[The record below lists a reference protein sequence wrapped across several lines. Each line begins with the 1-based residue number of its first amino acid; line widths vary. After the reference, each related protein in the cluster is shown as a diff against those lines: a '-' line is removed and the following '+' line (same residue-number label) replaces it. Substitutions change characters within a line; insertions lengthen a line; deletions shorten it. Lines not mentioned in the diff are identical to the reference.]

1 MIKSSCRPDFRQNQA
16 TPLILHVIHHLTTGG
31 LENGLVNLI
40 NKMPESAYR
49 HAIVCVEDYS
59 DFRDRIQRRDV
70 DVIAL
75 HRSQIGVWKMQR
87 ELYSLCR
94 RLRPAI
100 IHTRNQS
107 GLDALLPAWLAR
119 VPCRIH
125 SEHGWDIDNI
135 DGKKRKPALLR
146 RLHAPL
152 VDHYLTVSKHLA
164 DYLVTQ
170 VKIDAR
176 RITQIYNG
184 VDTEKF
190 YPSKNKAV
198 DLLPKNFQGSDLIII
213 GTVGRIQAVKDQATL
228 LRTFAALL
236 TKHPNLRANLRLVI
250 VGDGPLLT
258 DLRQL
263 ADNLLV
269 ADLTWFA
276 GAQKNIPD
284 WLRLMDIF
292 VLPSLNEG
300 ISNTL
305 LEAMAS
311 GIPVIATQVG
321 GNPELIEAE
330 RNGEFFACG
339 DQQALLALL
348 NRYIQDRE
356 LRLTHGGNSRQI
368 VLQRFSMQA
377 MVERYQQ
384 TYNRLCQGV

>member
-94 RLRPAI
+94 SLRPAI

-152 VDHYLTVSKHLA
+152 VNRYLTVSKHLA
-164 DYLVTQ
+164 NYLVTQ

-190 YPSKNKAV
+190 YPSKNKV
-198 DLLPKNFQGSDLIII
+198 LDLLPNSFQVSDRIVI

-236 TKHPNLRANLRLVI
+236 RKYPNLRANLRLVI

-258 DLRQL
+258 DLQQL
-263 ADNLLV
+263 AENLLV

-321 GNPELIEAE
+321 GNPELIEAG

-348 NRYIQDRE
+348 NRYIQDQE
-356 LRLTHGGNSRQI
+356 LRSAHGENSRQI
-368 VLQRFSMQA
+368 VLQRFSIQA
-377 MVERYQQ
+377 MVEHYQK
-384 TYNRLCQGV
+384 TYNQLCQSV

>member
-1 MIKSSCRPDFRQNQA
+1 MPDV
-16 TPLILHVIHHLTTGG
+16 TPLVLHVIHHLSTGG
-31 LENGLVNLI
+31 LENGLVNII

-59 DFRDRIQRRDV
+59 DFRHRIQRQNV

-87 ELYSLCR
+87 ELYALCR
-94 RLRPAI
+94 RLRPSI

-119 VPCRIH
+119 VPHRIH
-125 SEHGWDIDNI
+125 GEHGWDVDNI
-135 DGKKRKPALLR
+135 DGKKYKPALLR

-152 VDHYLTVSKHLA
+152 VNRYVTVSKHLA
-164 DYLVTQ
+164 NYLATRVG
-170 VKIDAR
+170 IDTS

-190 YPSKNKAV
+190 YPAKNRTS
-198 DLLPKNFQGSDLIII
+198 DLLPRSFQGSDLVII
-213 GTVGRIQAVKDQATL
+213 GTVGRVQAVKDQAAL
-228 LRTFAALL
+228 LKTFAVLR
-236 TKHPNLRANLRLVI
+236 TKHPDLYANSRLVV
-250 VGDGPLLT
+250 VGDGPLLA

-263 ADNLLV
+263 AKNLLIS
-269 ADLTWFA
+269 DLTWFA
-276 GAQKNIPD
+276 GAQENIPD

-311 GIPVIATQVG
+311 GIPVVATRVG
-321 GNPELIEAE
+321 GNPELVEVG
-330 RNGEFFACG
+330 RNGDLFACG
-339 DQQALLALL
+339 DQSALLEILI
-348 NRYIQDRE
+348 RYIQDRQ
-356 LRLTHGGNSRQI
+356 LRSVYGEESRKI
-368 VLQRFSMQA
+368 VLQRFSLSGMI
-377 MVERYQQ
+377 ERYQQ
-384 TYNRLCQGV
+384 IYDQFCQKN

>member
-1 MIKSSCRPDFRQNQA
+1 MTETI
-16 TPLILHVIHHLTTGG
+16 PLILHVIHHLRTGG
-31 LENGLVNLI
+31 LENGLVNLV
-40 NKMPESAYR
+40 NGMPESAYR
-49 HAIVCVEDYS
+49 HAIVCVEDFS
-59 DFRDRIQRRDV
+59 DFRHRIEQQNV

-75 HRSQIGVWKMQR
+75 HRSRIGVRKMQR
-87 ELYSLCR
+87 QLYALCR

-125 SEHGWDIDNI
+125 SEHGWDVDNI

-152 VDHYLTVSKHLA
+152 VHRYITVSKHLA
-164 DYLVTQ
+164 NYLVTE
-170 VKIDAR
+170 VGIDDQ

-190 YPSKNKAV
+190 YPAKSKMLE
-198 DLLPKNFQGSDLIII
+198 LLPPGFQIPGQIII
-213 GTVGRIQAVKDQATL
+213 GTVGRLQAVKDQATL
-228 LRTFAALL
+228 LKAFAALL
-236 TKHPNLRANLRLVI
+236 AKYPDLRACARLLI
-250 VGDGPLLT
+250 VGDGPLLA

-263 ADNLLV
+263 ANNLQI

-276 GAQKNIPD
+276 GAQENVPD
-284 WLRLMDIF
+284 WLRLMDLF

-311 GIPVIATQVG
+311 GIPVIATDVG
-321 GNPELIEAE
+321 GNPELIEAGQ
-330 RNGEFFACG
+330 NGEFFACG
-339 DQQALLALL
+339 DQSALLTLL
-348 NRYIQDRE
+348 NRYVQDRE
-356 LRLTHGGNSRQI
+356 LRMAHGSASREI
-368 VLQRFSMQA
+368 VLQRFSLSTMLKG
-377 MVERYQQ
+377 YQQ
-384 TYNRLCQGV
+384 VYDRLHHTS

>member
-1 MIKSSCRPDFRQNQA
+1 MPVT
-16 TPLILHVIHHLTTGG
+16 TPLILHVIHHLRTGG

-40 NKMPESAYR
+40 NKMPASVYR
-49 HAIVCVEDYS
+49 HAIICVEDFS
-59 DFRDRIQRRDV
+59 DFRDRIQHQNV
-70 DVIAL
+70 EVIAL
-75 HRSQIGVWKMQR
+75 HRSKIGVRQMQR
-87 ELYSLCR
+87 EIYALCR

-125 SEHGWDIDNI
+125 GEHGWDVDNI
-135 DGKKRKPALLR
+135 DGKKLKPALLR
-146 RLHAPL
+146 RLHTPL
-152 VDHYLTVSKHLA
+152 VDRYITVSRHLA
-164 DYLVTQ
+164 NYLVNEIG
-170 VKIDAR
+170 IDAR

-190 YPSKNKAV
+190 YPAENKTS
-198 DLLPKNFQGSDLIII
+198 DLLPPCFQIPDRIII

-228 LRTFAALL
+228 IKTFATLL
-236 TKHPNLRANLRLVI
+236 AKYPDLRSTLRLIV

-263 ADNLLV
+263 ASKLLL
-269 ADLTWFA
+269 ADLIWFA

-284 WLRLMDIF
+284 WLRLMDLF

-311 GIPVIATQVG
+311 GIPVISTQAG
-321 GNPELIEAE
+321 GNPELVEAG
-330 RNGEFFACG
+330 RNGEFFSCG
-339 DQQALLALL
+339 DQPTLLTLL
-348 NRYIQDRE
+348 NRYVRDRE
-356 LRLTHGGNSRQI
+356 LRLAHGGASREI
-368 VLQRFSMQA
+368 VLQRFSMPA
-377 MVERYQQ
+377 MVRGYQQ
-384 TYNRLCQGV
+384 VYDQFRQKS

>member
-1 MIKSSCRPDFRQNQA
+1 MPETI
-16 TPLILHVIHHLTTGG
+16 PLILHVIHHLRIGG

-40 NKMPESAYR
+40 NKMPGSVYR
-49 HAIVCVEDYS
+49 HAIVCVEDFS
-59 DFRDRIQRRDV
+59 DFRDRIQHQNV

-75 HRSQIGVWKMQR
+75 HRSRVGVWKIRQ
-87 ELYSLCR
+87 ELYALCR

-125 SEHGWDIDNI
+125 SEHGWDVDNI

-152 VDHYLTVSKHLA
+152 VHRYITVSRHLA
-164 DYLVTQ
+164 NYLATEVG
-170 VKIDAR
+170 IDDR

-190 YPSKNKAV
+190 HPVKNKAL
-198 DLLPKNFQGSDLIII
+198 DLLPPDFQERDRVII

-228 LRTFAALL
+228 LRAFAALL
-236 TKHPNLRANLRLVI
+236 AKYPDLCARARLII
-250 VGDGPLLT
+250 VGDGPLLA

-263 ADNLLV
+263 ACNLLI

-276 GAQKNIPD
+276 GTQENIPD
-284 WLRLMDIF
+284 WLRLMDLF

-311 GIPVIATQVG
+311 GIPVIATHVG
-321 GNPELIEAE
+321 GNPELVEAG
-330 RNGEFFACG
+330 RNGDFFACG
-339 DQQALLALL
+339 DQSALLTLL
-348 NRYIQDRE
+348 NRYVQDRE
-356 LRLTHGGNSRQI
+356 LRLAHGEASREI
-368 VLQRFSMQA
+368 TLQRFSMST
-377 MVERYQQ
+377 MLKEYQQ
-384 TYNRLCQGV
+384 VYDQLRQGS

>member
-1 MIKSSCRPDFRQNQA
+1 MIKSSCISDFKQYRA
-16 TPLILHVIHHLTTGG
+16 TPLILHVIHHLRTGG

-40 NKMPESAYR
+40 NKMPESVYR

-59 DFRDRIQRRDV
+59 DFRERIQRQDV

-75 HRSQIGVWKMQR
+75 HRSQIGVWKMQK

-152 VDHYLTVSKHLA
+152 VSGYITVSKHLA

-170 VKIDAR
+170 VRIDAR

-190 YPSKNKAV
+190 YPSSNKMV
-198 DLLPKNFQGSDLIII
+198 NLLPRSFQGSDLVII
-213 GTVGRIQAVKDQATL
+213 GAVGRIQAVKDQATL
-228 LRTFAALL
+228 LKAFAALI
-236 TKHPNLRANLRLVI
+236 TKRPNLRTNLRLVI
-250 VGDGPLLT
+250 VGDGPLLA
-258 DLRQL
+258 DLRQI
-263 ADNLLV
+263 AENSLV

-276 GAQKNIPD
+276 GAQENIPD

-321 GNPELIEAE
+321 GNPELIEAG
-330 RNGEFFACG
+330 RNGDFFACG
-339 DQQALLALL
+339 DQLALL
-348 NRYIQDRE
+348 GLLDRYVQDQA
-356 LRLTHGGNSRQI
+356 LRSTYGAASRQI

-377 MVERYQQ
+377 MVEQYQQ
-384 TYNRLCQGV
+384 IYDQFCQGS

>member
-1 MIKSSCRPDFRQNQA
+1 MPVT
-16 TPLILHVIHHLTTGG
+16 TPLILHVIHHLRTGG

-49 HAIVCVEDYS
+49 HAIICVEDFS
-59 DFRDRIQRRDV
+59 DFRDRIQHQNV
-70 DVIAL
+70 EVIAL
-75 HRSQIGVWKMQR
+75 HRSKIGVRQMQR
-87 ELYSLCR
+87 EIYALCR

-125 SEHGWDIDNI
+125 GEHGWDIDNI
-135 DGKKRKPALLR
+135 DGKKLKPALLR
-146 RLHAPL
+146 RLHTPL
-152 VDHYLTVSKHLA
+152 VDGYITVSRHLA
-164 DYLVTQ
+164 NYLVNE
-170 VKIDAR
+170 VGIDTR

-190 YPSKNKAV
+190 YPVENKAS
-198 DLLPKNFQGSDLIII
+198 DLLPPCFQIPDRVII

-228 LRTFAALL
+228 IKTFATLL
-236 TKHPNLRANLRLVI
+236 AKYPDLRSNLRLII

-263 ADNLLV
+263 ASNLLL
-269 ADLTWFA
+269 ADLIWFA
-276 GAQKNIPD
+276 GAQENIPD
-284 WLRLMDIF
+284 WLRLMDLF

-311 GIPVIATQVG
+311 GIPVIATHVG
-321 GNPELIEAE
+321 GNPELVEAG
-330 RNGEFFACG
+330 RNGEFFSCG
-339 DQQALLALL
+339 DQSTLLTLL
-348 NRYIQDRE
+348 NRYVRDRE
-356 LRLTHGGNSRQI
+356 LRLTHGGASREI
-368 VLQRFSMQA
+368 ALQRFSMSA
-377 MVERYQQ
+377 MVREYQQ
-384 TYNRLCQGV
+384 VYDQFRQAS

>member
-1 MIKSSCRPDFRQNQA
+1 MTETI
-16 TPLILHVIHHLTTGG
+16 PLILHVIHHLRTGG
-31 LENGLVNLI
+31 LENGLVNLV
-40 NKMPESAYR
+40 NGMPESAYR
-49 HAIVCVEDYS
+49 HAIVCVEDFS
-59 DFRDRIQRRDV
+59 DFRHRIEQQNV

-75 HRSQIGVWKMQR
+75 HRSRIGVRKMQR
-87 ELYSLCR
+87 QLYALCR

-119 VPCRIH
+119 VPCLIH
-125 SEHGWDIDNI
+125 SEHGWDVDNI

-152 VDHYLTVSKHLA
+152 VHRYITVSKHLA
-164 DYLVTQ
+164 NYLVTE
-170 VKIDAR
+170 VGIDDQ

-190 YPSKNKAV
+190 YPAKSKMLE
-198 DLLPKNFQGSDLIII
+198 LLPPGFQIPGQIII
-213 GTVGRIQAVKDQATL
+213 GTVGRLQAVKDQATL
-228 LRTFAALL
+228 LKAFAALL
-236 TKHPNLRANLRLVI
+236 VKYPDLRACARLLI
-250 VGDGPLLT
+250 VGDGPLLA

-263 ADNLLV
+263 ANNLQI

-276 GAQKNIPD
+276 GAQENVPD
-284 WLRLMDIF
+284 WLRLMDLF

-311 GIPVIATQVG
+311 GIPVIATDVG
-321 GNPELIEAE
+321 GNPELIEAG

-339 DQQALLALL
+339 DQSALLTLL
-348 NRYIQDRE
+348 NRYVQDRE
-356 LRLTHGGNSRQI
+356 LRMAHGSASREI
-368 VLQRFSMQA
+368 VLQRFSLSTMLKG
-377 MVERYQQ
+377 YQQ
-384 TYNRLCQGV
+384 VYDRLHHTS